1 MTKSVVWN
9 VKYFLVS
16 TICMLENESMNL
28 QHATDNF
35 M

>member
-16 TICMLENESMNL
+16 TKCMLENVSVNL
-28 QHATDNF
+28 NLS
-35 M
+35 